1 MKWGIH
7 FNLAHKEERVKE
19 LEQIMEDPDFWSD
32 TDRAQGYMKELKN
45 LKDELDEYKHL
56 KQSFEVVQTLIQIG
70 YEENDESL
78 LPEIEEALNLF
89 INELESMKIKT
100 LLSGEFDQNN
110 AILTLHAGAGGTES
124 CDWASMLCRM
134 YQRWAEK
141 RGFSTEI
148 LDFLDGEEAGLKS
161 VTIQINGDNAYG
173 YLKSEHGVLPSPYF
187 PIHAAGK
194 DKHPSFPAM

>member
-56 KQSFEVVQTLIQIG
+56 KQSFEDVQTLIQIG

-100 LLSGEFDQNN
+100 LLSGS
-110 AILTLHAGAGGTES
+110 LTRT
-124 CDWASMLCRM
+124 MR
-134 YQRWAEK
+134 
-141 RGFSTEI
+141 F
-148 LDFLDGEEAGLKS
+148 
-161 VTIQINGDNAYG
+161 
-173 YLKSEHGVLPSPYF
+173 
-187 PIHAAGK
+187 
-194 DKHPSFPAM
+194 